1 MKRKLLLLFMVLCV
15 VGVKAERYY
24 LYNSAVNQS
33 QGNPNEKAL
42 VGATLFKSYQYQKK
56 IWHDAEATENNGQFD
71 LFPYPASEL
80 EVHKQDAENN
90 KWYKVAETLTY
101 YQKIDGQWTLINEKP
116 DVPSYQIST
125 YDDIN
130 NVASWE
136 HNSYVVIPGT
146 IVGYY
151 HVLEQQVTEWRE
163 ESINENQNPY
173 DLLEY
178 CAECTS
184 SDQLAPAASG
194 DKYAAIG
201 GQSYTRIDGKWMLDT
216 PTIESGW
223 DASTGTL
230 SVGGDDTV
238 SGLMESN
245 NITAS
250 DVNTVKFNGGTY
262 DKATGT
268 LTATSADYETM
279 KAQLETA
286 GFTVSK
292 IVLGD
297 YVTIENGKTI
307 ITIPDGQA
315 AVAFPSDNLD
325 SSDLSAA
332 ERAAVMK
339 ATDLKL
345 VGEIN
350 NNGWGALQNKAGSAS
365 TPERYISGYT
375 EQPVQQKDENGEPLV
390 DDEGNPI
397 YEPVWVEVGFDDEG
411 NPIYEKKTDD
421 NGNVVYVTEMV
432 PTYASASYVHN
443 LDLSAAKIND
453 SYCKLTNNFQHV
465 ETVILPTDANYKNIP
480 EGFAT
485 STQLRSITIPSQ
497 IETIGKSAFAG
508 CGMLT
513 TVNWDEN
520 GSLKR
525 FEESAFE
532 NCNVTG
538 DLVFPPSVE
547 YIGPKAFK
555 NSLNI
560 SSVTFPQGSNL
571 WGEGHGIMSEAFW
584 MDGKENALKNV
595 YVLDTQ
601 HLINC
606 DVMAFDYDNTDGQTQ
621 MNTVKTRLHYPS
633 EMYYY
638 YVGEWKARVNGGII
652 AGHNDLLA
660 LRNIIEDAAN
670 PTDPK
675 YVHTLHDPVTGQN
688 ETFEM
693 VHEGEGIANESLWVN
708 GFQKFV
714 SSGIP
719 VTFDTQWRTYSDVVN
734 IRVPKAVDNVADV
747 YIVCGYDA
755 EKGVLLKQMKE
766 DDIIPA
772 HTGIIIRHYVSQQ
785 AGNGLLTFRHVT
797 ESTLT
802 EAERADSRVF
812 DRYCYVVDDPAIFV
826 DQRTEYHADAHENT
840 TGIHTRLYKPTGET
854 LSGEFADGYPNYLE
868 FLDCKG
874 KQRVIYNAENNNITV
889 WSTLEMDPFPGQ
901 KVTYRNFFFGNGK
914 QLQHAKDVYD
924 AWKRD
929 PENNPNP
936 NKYGDYTGADWKAD
950 KEGQM
955 DWGFFR
961 TISNYYK
968 INSKA
973 FLHYPANVFTKAKGG
988 SQDAIINGEIV
999 AGAKSISLFIFD
1011 TGEKVTSGIEAVSA
1025 FNPNQKDNN
1034 AYYTLQGVKVN
1045 TPKERGI
1052 YIRNGK
1058 KVIVK

>member
-1 MKRKLLLLFMVLCV
+1 MRKLLLLTIGLLFLFVT
-15 VGVKAERYY
+15 GAKGGETW
-24 LYNSAVNQS
+24 LYTEGSPSGHNNGDVAY
-33 QGNPNEKAL
+33 
-42 VGATLFKSYQYQKK
+42 VGATLYQCTNSNGTFSWVERTYTNDSKLDRM
-56 IWHDAEATENNGQFD
+56 IGRYSSDSDIPEAVNDYNGN
-71 LFPYPASEL
+71 YAI
-80 EVHKQDAENN
+80 VGGTMWTNVN
-90 KWYKVAETLTY
+90 GTWVAET
-101 YQKIDGQWTLINEKP
+101 
-116 DVPSYQIST
+116 
-125 YDDIN
+125 
-130 NVASWE
+130 
-136 HNSYVVIPGT
+136 
-146 IVGYY
+146 
-151 HVLEQQVTEWRE
+151 
-163 ESINENQNPY
+163 
-173 DLLEY
+173 
-178 CAECTS
+178 
-184 SDQLAPAASG
+184 PA
-194 DKYAAIG
+194 
-201 GQSYTRIDGKWMLDT
+201 
-216 PTIESGW
+216 IETGW
-223 DASTGTL
+223 DSETH
-230 SVGGDDTV
+230 
-238 SGLMESN
+238 
-245 NITAS
+245 
-250 DVNTVKFNGGTY
+250 
-262 DKATGT
+262 T
-268 LTATSADYETM
+268 LTVGTDETKTISQLLSEYSVLSENVNKVVFPDGSVWENGVLTPKNSDYEDNQTAL
-279 KAQLETA
+279 KAA

-307 ITIPDGQA
+307 ITIPDGKA
-315 AVAFPSDNLD
+315 NVAFPSDNLD
-325 SSDLSAA
+325 SSGLSAA

-365 TPERYISGYT
+365 TPEEYISGYT

-411 NPIYEKKTDD
+411 NPIYEKKTE

-432 PTYASASYVHN
+432 PTYQSASYVHN

-453 SYCKLTNNFQHV
+453 SYCKLTNNFKHV

-485 STQLRSITIPSQ
+485 STQLKSITIPSQ
-497 IETIGKSAFAG
+497 VETIGKSAFAG
-508 CGMLT
+508 CGMLE
-513 TVNWDEN
+513 TVNWAEN

-532 NCNVTG
+532 NCNITG

-571 WGEGHGIMSEAFW
+571 WGEGHGIMAEAFW
-584 MDGKENALKNV
+584 MDGKDNALKNV

-621 MNTVKTRLHYPS
+621 MNTVKTRLHYPA

-670 PTDPK
+670 PDNPN

-693 VHEGEGIANESLWVN
+693 IHEGEGIANESLWVN

-734 IRVPKAVDNVADV
+734 IRVPKAVDKVADV
-747 YIVCGYDA
+747 YIVCGYEA
-755 EKGVLLKQMKE
+755 GTGVLLKQMKE

-772 HTGIIIRHYVSQQ
+772 HTGIIIHHYVGQQ

-797 ESTLT
+797 ESSLT
-802 EAERADSRVF
+802 DAEKADSRVF
-812 DRYCYVVDDPAIFV
+812 DRYCYVVEDPNIFV
-826 DQRTEYHADAHENT
+826 DQRTVYHEDAHENT

-914 QLQHAKDVYD
+914 QLQHAKEVYD
-924 AWKRD
+924 AWKEN
-929 PENNPNP
+929 PEEHPNP
-936 NKYGDYTGADWKAD
+936 NKYGDYTGADWKPD

-955 DWGFFR
+955 EWGFFR

-988 SQDAIINGEIV
+988 SQDAIINGNIV
-999 AGAKSISLFIFD
+999 KGAKSISLFILD

-1025 FNPNQKDNN
+1025 FNPNQKGNN

-1052 YIRNGK
+1052 YILNGK
-1058 KVIVK
+1058 KVMVK

>member
-1 MKRKLLLLFMVLCV
+1 MRRLLLFFVCVLCV
-15 VGVKAERYY
+15 VGVKAQDYHFYR
-24 LYNSAVNQS
+24 SAVNQS
-33 QGNPNEKAL
+33 QGNANEKAL
-42 VGATLFKSYQYQKK
+42 VGATLFKSVKFTK
-56 IWHDAEATENNGQFD
+56 TWHSVESSENGQFQMFCY
-71 LFPYPASEL
+71 LESEREAHL
-80 EVHKQDAENN
+80 SDANEG
-90 KWYKVAETLTY
+90 YYIVAQSFTY
-101 YQKIDGQWTLINEKP
+101 YRKDNGKWTELQGKPENVDVWSIAFTDNLNNISQYDSRSYAAVGNEP
-116 DVPSYQIST
+116 Y
-125 YDDIN
+125 N
-130 NVASWE
+130 
-136 HNSYVVIPGT
+136 
-146 IVGYY
+146 YY
-151 HVLEQQVTEWRE
+151 HVLNQDSYGWQEQTYSEGETHPLV
-163 ESINENQNPY
+163 
-173 DLLEY
+173 DY
-178 CAECTS
+178 CETCTS
-184 SDQLAPAASG
+184 SEGLTTPTTEG
-194 DKYAAIG
+194 KYAAIG
-201 GQSYTRIDGKWMLDT
+201 GQSYTRIDNKWIIDT
-216 PTIESGW
+216 PTVESGW

-230 SVGGDDTV
+230 SVGGDDTA
-238 SGLMESN
+238 SGLMASN
-245 NITAS
+245 SITPN

-279 KAQLETA
+279 KAQLKTA

-307 ITIPDGQA
+307 ITIDDGQA
-315 AVAFPSDNLD
+315 DVAFPSDNLD

-365 TPERYISGYT
+365 TAERYISGY
-375 EQPVQQKDENGEPLV
+375 EEKPVQQKNEKGEPLE
-390 DDEGNPI
+390 DEDGNPI

-411 NPIYEKKTDD
+411 NPIYEKKKDD

-453 SYCKLTNNFQHV
+453 SYCKLTNNFRHV

-497 IETIGKSAFAG
+497 VETIGKSAFAG
-508 CGMLT
+508 CGMLE

-520 GSLKR
+520 GSLRR

-532 NCNVTG
+532 NCNITG

-571 WGEGHGIMSEAFW
+571 WGEGHGIMAEAFW

-601 HLINC
+601 HLVNC

-621 MNTVKTRLHYPS
+621 MNTVKTRLHYPP
-633 EMYYY
+633 EYYYY

-652 AGHNDLLA
+652 AGHDDLLA
-660 LRNIIEDAAN
+660 LRTAIETGSANIVNGDDIVLSDEE
-670 PTDPK
+670 K
-675 YVHTLHDPVTGQN
+675 Q
-688 ETFEM
+688 
-693 VHEGEGIANESLWVN
+693 WVN

-734 IRVPKAVDNVADV
+734 IRVPKAVDRVADV
-747 YIVCGYDA
+747 YIVCGYEA
-755 EKGVLLKQMKE
+755 GKGVLLKQMKE

-772 HTGIIIRHYVSQQ
+772 HTGIIIRHYVNQQ
-785 AGNGLLTFRHVT
+785 EGNGLLTFRHVT
-797 ESTLT
+797 ESSLT
-802 EAERADSRVF
+802 EAEKADSRVF
-812 DRYCYVVDDPAIFV
+812 DRYCYVVEDPNIFV
-826 DQRTEYHADAHENT
+826 DQRTVYHEDAHENT

-914 QLQHAKDVYD
+914 LLQHAKEVYD

-929 PENNPNP
+929 PEINPNP
-936 NKYGDYTGADWKAD
+936 NKYGDYTGVDWKAD

-1025 FNPNQKDNN
+1025 FNPNQKGNN
-1034 AYYTLQGVKVN
+1034 AYYTLQGVKVK

-1052 YIRNGK
+1052 YILNGK
-1058 KVIVK
+1058 KVMVK

>member
-1 MKRKLLLLFMVLCV
+1 MRRLLLIIVCVLCV
-15 VGVKAERYY
+15 VGVKAQNYY
-24 LYNSAVNQS
+24 FYSSAVNQGE
-33 QGNPNEKAL
+33 GNANDKAL
-42 VGATLFKSYQYQKK
+42 VGATLFKSEKVTK
-56 IWHDAEATENNGQFD
+56 AWHLTESTENGGQFQ
-71 LFPYPASEL
+71 LFSYPESEREDHL
-80 EVHKQDAENN
+80 NDAGEGF
-90 KWYKVAETLTY
+90 YKVAQSFTY
-101 YQKIDGQWTLINEKP
+101 YQKVDGNWTQLTGKPENVQSWQIAVTDDLNNISQYDSRSYAAVGNEP
-116 DVPSYQIST
+116 Y
-125 YDDIN
+125 N
-130 NVASWE
+130 
-136 HNSYVVIPGT
+136 
-146 IVGYY
+146 YY
-151 HVLEQQVTEWRE
+151 HVLNQDSYGWQEQTYSEG
-163 ESINENQNPY
+163 ENHP
-173 DLLEY
+173 LEDY
-178 CAECTS
+178 CETCTS
-184 SDQLAPAASG
+184 SDGLTTPTTEG
-194 DKYAAIG
+194 KYAAIG
-201 GQSYTRIDGKWMLDT
+201 GQSYTRIDGKWIIDS
-216 PTIESGW
+216 PTVESGW

-230 SVGGDDTV
+230 SVGGDDTA
-238 SGLMESN
+238 SGLMASN
-245 NITAS
+245 NITTN

-279 KAQLETA
+279 KAQLEEA
-286 GFTVSK
+286 EFTVSK

-315 AVAFPSDNLD
+315 AVAFPTDNLD

-350 NNGWGALQNKAGSAS
+350 NNGWGALQNMAGSAS
-365 TPERYISGYT
+365 TPERYISGY
-375 EQPVQQKDENGEPLV
+375 EEKPVQQKDENGQLIF
-390 DDEGNPI
+390 DDEGNPV
-397 YEPVWVEVGFDDEG
+397 YEPVWVEVGFDDDG
-411 NPIYEKKTDD
+411 NPIFEKKKDD
-421 NGNVVYVTEMV
+421 NGNVVYVTEMQ
-432 PTYASASYVHN
+432 PTYQSASYVHN
-443 LDLSAAKIND
+443 LDLSAAIIND
-453 SYCKLTNNFQHV
+453 SYCKLTNNFRHV

-485 STQLRSITIPSQ
+485 STQLRNITIPSQ
-497 IETIGKSAFAG
+497 VETIGKSAFAG
-508 CGMLT
+508 CGMLE
-513 TVNWDEN
+513 TVTWDQN

-532 NCNVTG
+532 NCNITG

-571 WGEGHGIMSEAFW
+571 WGEGHGIMAEAFW

-601 HLINC
+601 HLVNC

-621 MNTVKTRLHYPS
+621 MNTVKTRLHYPP
-633 EMYYY
+633 EYYYY

-652 AGHNDLLA
+652 AGHDDLLA
-660 LRNIIEDAAN
+660 LRTAIETGSANIVNGDDIVLSDEE
-670 PTDPK
+670 K
-675 YVHTLHDPVTGQN
+675 Q
-688 ETFEM
+688 
-693 VHEGEGIANESLWVN
+693 WVN

-719 VTFDTQWRTYSDVVN
+719 VTFDTKWRTYSDVVN
-734 IRVPKAVDNVADV
+734 IRVPKAVDKVADV
-747 YIVCGYDA
+747 YIVCGYEA
-755 EKGVLLKQMKE
+755 GKGVLLKQMKE

-772 HTGIIIRHYVSQQ
+772 HTGIIIRHYVNQQ

-797 ESTLT
+797 ESSLT

-812 DRYCYVVDDPAIFV
+812 DRYCYVVEDPNIFV

-924 AWKRD
+924 DWTRD

-1025 FNPNQKDNN
+1025 FNPNQKGNN
-1034 AYYTLQGVKVN
+1034 AYYTLQGVKVK

-1052 YIRNGK
+1052 YILNGK